1 MQLYL
6 DDVAVEAECGETLLT
21 LVRRAGLDG
30 PDLATKPLA
39 AQIGGEIFTLNNNP
53 IHESEGV
60 VRPRRAVRKAE
71 GRIKLLRYGDDL
83 GRRVY
88 ERTLQYVL
96 LLALRQLWPKA
107 RVQVHYSL
115 GPGVYLTVE
124 KEPALSAADIDTLRA
139 RCQEIIDADLPLL
152 RERLDVQEAIDFYQ
166 REGLQDKVRLLRWR
180 RFSYYDCY
188 RQGDYLDYFYGEMAP
203 STGYVKVFGL
213 QFVGKGLVMLMPDGA
228 DPTKPGVYRRSPKFA
243 AVFAQSDEWGRL
255 LHCANVAD
263 LNEMVEN
270 GSVRELI
277 RVNEALHEKGYAGI
291 ADSIVERGARAVMV
305 AGPSSSGK
313 TTSANRLY
321 THLRVL
327 GKSPVLISLDNY
339 YIDRDK
345 IAPDENGEIDLESID
360 TLDVPRFNQDL
371 ERLLA
376 GERVEIP
383 VFDFKTGRRAP
394 KGLEIQVGR
403 NEPLII
409 EGIHGLNQRMLSSS
423 IPGEAVFRV
432 FVSALTT
439 LNLDDHN
446 RIKTTDIRLLRR
458 MVRDYETRGATVEH
472 TMSMWPSVLR
482 GEQTWIFPYQEQA
495 DAFFNTA
502 LVYEPAVL
510 KKHIFPLLLMVTEE
524 SPYYAAVRSIIK
536 FLNYFQEADVEDEI
550 PPTSILRE
558 FIGGNTFYREEKK

>member
-6 DDVAVEAECGETLLT
+6 DNIPVEAECGETILT
-21 LVRRAGLDG
+21 LVHRAGLDAQ
-30 PDLATKPLA
+30 DLMHRPLA
-39 AQIGGEIFTLNNNP
+39 AQIGGAIYTLNNNP
-53 IHESEGV
+53 IHNTDTGT
-60 VRPRRAVRKAE
+60 RPRRAVREA
-71 GRIKLLRYGDDL
+71 GGHIKLLRYGDDL
-83 GRRVY
+83 GKRVY

-96 LLALRQLWPKA
+96 LMAFRQLWPGA

-115 GPGVYLTVE
+115 GPGVYMTVD
-124 KEPALSAADIDTLRA
+124 KEPALCQKDLDALKS
-139 RCQEIIDADLPLL
+139 RCQAIIDSDIPFI
-152 RERLDVQEAIDFYQ
+152 RERLDIGEAIAFFEKEEQ
-166 REGLQDKVRLLRWR
+166 RDKVRLLQWR
-180 RFSYYDCY
+180 KFSYFDCY

-203 STGYVKVFGL
+203 STGYVKVFDL
-213 QFVGKGLVMLMPDGA
+213 QFVSPGVVMLMPDPT
-228 DPTKPGVYRRSPKFA
+228 DPEKPGKYNPSPKFA
-243 AVFAQSDEWGRL
+243 AIFAQSDEWGRL

-277 RVNEALHEKGYAGI
+277 RVSEALHAKSYANI

-327 GKSPVLISLDNY
+327 GKTPVLISLDNY

-345 IAPDENGEIDLESID
+345 LFPDQNGEIDLESID
-360 TLDVPRFNQDL
+360 TLDVERFNMDL

-376 GERVEIP
+376 GKRVEIP
-383 VFDFKTGRRAP
+383 IFDFKTGRRAP
-394 KGLEIQVGR
+394 KGMEIQVGKE
-403 NEPLII
+403 EPLIV
-409 EGIHGLNQRMLSSS
+409 EGIHGLNKRMLSPS
-423 IPGEAVFRV
+423 IPADSIFRV
-432 FVSALTT
+432 YVSALTT

-446 RIKTTDIRLLRR
+446 RIRTTDIRLLRR

-472 TMSMWPSVLR
+472 TMSMWPSVQR

-495 DAFFNTA
+495 DALFNTA
-502 LVYEPAVL
+502 LAYEPAVL

-524 SPYYAAVRSIIK
+524 SPYYASVRSVIK

-550 PPTSILRE
+550 PPISILRE
-558 FIGGNTFYREEKK
+558 FIGGNTFYR